1 VRAAVKVCAMRMC
14 AIVHISCISVWVHVR
29 RLFVHFVRVCSCGY
43 VHVLRV
49 HTVHLFGRVVCLC
62 VCVYVHV
69 SVCVFVCVCGWAC
82 VCVCVCVYMS
92 VCMGVFCM
100 YVCVCVY
107 VHCAYVRMLR
117 NANTVFLIRTD
128 NSLHAGIM
136 TSVLKCLEYKT
147 KFPNVGVHIARNR

>member
-1 VRAAVKVCAMRMC
+1 MFDDY
-14 AIVHISCISVWVHVR
+14 SCT
-29 RLFVHFVRVCSCGY
+29 LCEYVRVVTCTCCGY
-43 VHVLRV
+43 IQYIYLDVL
-49 HTVHLFGRVVCLC
+49 
-62 VCVYVHV
+62 
-69 SVCVFVCVCGWAC
+69 
-82 VCVCVCVYMS
+82 CVCVCVYMS

-147 KFPNVGVHIARNR
+147 KCPNVGVHIARNR